1 LVHDS
6 ELEHTDSFQ
15 PDKVFENEHPHIR
28 PRDPSHD
35 IANIPHLHDGQ
46 YTDFVFTACDGSN
59 VWEIKFRVPNE
70 STTTTARIDGPA
82 PAGAPQ
88 VVRDDTGAEIGQVYN
103 DDDTSCH
110 AVLIFNSDKITT
122 AGGGRESEDEA
133 YEPAHMRIPV
143 EPGRAQWHVEQ
154 VDDLNFFNIDRCNGV
169 ENEDSSWPVVFEEQ
183 SSSSGS
189 DTCIS
194 GDAVGMVLIFQDEA
208 NPVYSPLGTSAW
220 DEDVAYWGDTVELIC
235 APEYTQLCQVW
246 ENGETVAPT
255 EATSVCKP
263 DARDLPDGWTW
274 DDLVRYP
281 TEAQCKA
288 VYDSAKG
295 GAGVAD
301 PSGLVLLGVDISGSM
316 TESTLGS
323 GYSAFKEYLTSIG
336 VEWKQILF
344 NHERWVQLTTDNYI
358 ATVASFSS
366 PTQIVVDWVDG
377 YNCELAASSGS
388 LELVVAAGL
397 GAGTSP
403 DYGDT
408 GACSSL
414 SGDANVLDDAVRVIN
429 GVPPVNGDIPL
440 ATSPEIGIQRSRGLI
455 ELVIR

>member
-1 LVHDS
+1 VVHDS
-6 ELEHTDSFQ
+6 ALEHSDGSQ
-15 PDKVFENEHPHIR
+15 PDKVWEGGGTVT
-28 PRDPSHD
+28 RDPSH
-35 IANIPHLHDGQ
+35 AATPHLHDGQ

-70 STTTTARIDGPA
+70 STTTTARIDGPP
-82 PAGAPQ
+82 PALQAA
-88 VVRDDTGAEIGQVYN
+88 RADTGAAIGQIYN

-122 AGGGRESEDEA
+122 AGGGHEA
-133 YEPAHMRIPV
+133 GDPAHMRIPV

-189 DTCIS
+189 D
-194 GDAVGMVLIFQDEA
+194 
-208 NPVYSPLGTSAW
+208 
-220 DEDVAYWGDTVELIC
+220 
-235 APEYTQLCQVW
+235 
-246 ENGETVAPT
+246 
-255 EATSVCKP
+255 
-263 DARDLPDGWTW
+263 
-274 DDLVRYP
+274 
-281 TEAQCKA
+281 
-288 VYDSAKG
+288 
-295 GAGVAD
+295 
-301 PSGLVLLGVDISGSM
+301 
-316 TESTLGS
+316 
-323 GYSAFKEYLTSIG
+323 
-336 VEWKQILF
+336 
-344 NHERWVQLTTDNYI
+344 
-358 ATVASFSS
+358 
-366 PTQIVVDWVDG
+366 IVVDWVDG
-377 YNCELAASSGS
+377 YNCELEASSGS

-408 GACSSL
+408 GSCSSL